1 VPKIERNIKRIARF
15 LAENSS
21 ETPKLS
27 QKKMVKITVNSDF
40 NTDPCSDEPLGKVT
54 ANYVDLDLNEGTLNF
69 F

>member
-1 VPKIERNIKRIARF
+1 
-15 LAENSS
+15 
-21 ETPKLS
+21 
-27 QKKMVKITVNSDF
+27 MVKITVNSDF